1 MRKKNTNC
9 YKNCS
14 RCNGLYGTGNL
25 GEELMFGEPADAC
38 IEVYD
43 TEYNLCPDC
52 TRQLHSFL
60 INDNSFNSNA
70 IKLDAYKEMAEELK
84 EHHTSFRHA
93 TMGNFVNVE
102 AIDDFIKSKQEE
114 LLDDKKTE

>member
-14 RCNGLYGTGNL
+14 RCNGLYGTGDL
-25 GEELMFGEPADAC
+25 GEELMFGEPADSC

-60 INDNSFNSNA
+60 INDNSFNPNA
-70 IKLDAYKEMAEELK
+70 IKLEAYKEMAKHLK
-84 EHHTSFRHA
+84 ERKTFEMPKHGISDIAPAVTFKVIDE
-93 TMGNFVNVE
+93 FVE
-102 AIDDFIKSKQEE
+102 M
-114 LLDDKKTE
+114 KKGKF